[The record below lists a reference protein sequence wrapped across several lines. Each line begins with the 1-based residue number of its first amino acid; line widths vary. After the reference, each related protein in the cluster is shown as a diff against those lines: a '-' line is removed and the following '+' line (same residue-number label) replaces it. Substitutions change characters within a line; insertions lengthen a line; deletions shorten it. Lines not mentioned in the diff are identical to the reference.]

1 MTKKIALHIP
11 TKIEPHPPV
20 QQTIVSIESNTL
32 LPVVSGSGLSAG
44 AISIQRGGGEV
55 EEEEGGGEGGD
66 ETEDRDEERKFISSE
81 ELAQNRLPEHGKSSY
96 PSPLP
101 CHLPPPS
108 LPTELRELGVFKGYS
123 PGEPSLRLY
132 IKNLARQTTEE
143 VGYHCTLLS
152 ADVSAP

>member
-55 EEEEGGGEGGD
+55 EEEEGGGE
-66 ETEDRDEERKFISSE
+66 TEDRDEERKFISSE

-96 PSPLP
+96 PSPLSSP
-101 CHLPPPS
+101 LSTSSSFPPH
-108 LPTELRELGVFKGYS
+108 RAAGVGC
-123 PGEPSLRLY
+123 
-132 IKNLARQTTEE
+132 
-143 VGYHCTLLS
+143 V
-152 ADVSAP
+152 